1 MRNITLCFTAIALT
15 ACATII
21 DGESQEIQLQSAQNK
36 RCLLE
41 NERGSWHS
49 NAQGLATV
57 KRSQSR
63 LNITCND
70 YAGNVK
76 LDDRATMNPWFLGN
90 VLIGGLIGV
99 VVDPLTGA
107 MFKYADTI
115 ALPSNVAARTP
126 AQPSPQP
133 IQQVP
138 RPQQL
143 VPARQGQ
150 VLPLQPV
157 R

>member
-41 NERGSWHS
+41 NERGSWYS

-90 VLIGGLIGV
+90 VLIGGLIRV
-99 VVDPLTGA
+99 VVDPL
-107 MFKYADTI
+107 YADTI

-133 IQQVP
+133 IQQAP

-143 VPARQGQ
+143 APARQGQ
-150 VLPLQPV
+150 VLPLPPI